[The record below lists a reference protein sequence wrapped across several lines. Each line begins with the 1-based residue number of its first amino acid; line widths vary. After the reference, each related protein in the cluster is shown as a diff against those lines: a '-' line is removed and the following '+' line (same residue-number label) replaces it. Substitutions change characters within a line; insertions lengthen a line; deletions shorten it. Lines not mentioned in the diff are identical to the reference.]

1 MFKKIKAKQVRPAL
15 IFRHL
20 TLSLL
25 VLVVVIIGVDII
37 SRSGKKANISL
48 SDEELKEQKVEL
60 REDVLYL
67 EDEKGRP
74 VLESK
79 AGRQYL
85 GEDGFYH
92 LEGDVLIRFL
102 KRAEGEDVVFKG
114 DEILHDREGSRF
126 VLKGNAVIEFKDLLI
141 ESSYLE
147 YKSNEHV
154 MTTDKGVSF
163 ISDRIKGSGQNMI
176 CWEREKQ
183 VKIRDNVHL
192 ELIQDEEGSKVIH
205 VSGDELFYT
214 QKWGNGSMEGHVKV
228 KAGRNSIST
237 ELMEFYLPPDKD
249 FLRSINLKGNVKGDL
264 FLESSSK
271 DGPKVQEYRAE
282 ADRVFVRFF
291 KYLDI
296 PQRIAARGNCL
307 IDAVKADMGFH
318 RIRSGRFAIGFTK
331 DGEINEFSGA
341 ENVIVEE
348 NEGDDERLIKGSQFS
363 VDSQEETLTVFGR
376 KAQRAEISSGEYEIS
391 ADEISSGL
399 DGSGLEA
406 KGNITGVFLPS
417 ESGEMSIG
425 IFSSSQLVFI
435 SSDTMRY
442 LNEQDRFIFKGKV
455 KLWQE
460 QEMLNTEELII
471 RKDDGELAA
480 LKGVQT
486 VFVFE
491 NSEGEEKSIKITSNV
506 MEFNP
511 EENKISYMQECSL
524 ETEQILLNAESIS
537 ILMKEDEKELD
548 VITARDSVTVKTGV
562 YEARG
567 EEAVYTLEDE
577 KMVLTGNPVLIEENG
592 GRTNGD
598 KLTFIMTDDRII
610 VENRGDQ
617 RSVTVI
623 KK

>member
-1 MFKKIKAKQVRPAL
+1 MFNKIKAKQVRPAL

-20 TLSLL
+20 TLLLL
-25 VLVVVIIGVDII
+25 VLAVVIIGADII
-37 SRSGKKANISL
+37 SRSGKKVNISL
-48 SDEELKEQKVEL
+48 SDEELKEQKVEQ

-67 EDEKGRP
+67 EDKKGRP

-92 LEGDVLIRFL
+92 LEGDVLIKFL
-102 KRAEGEDVVFKG
+102 KRAEGEDVILKG

-126 VLKGNAVIEFKDLLI
+126 VLKGNAVIEFKDLSI
-141 ESSYLE
+141 KSSYLE
-147 YKSNEHV
+147 YKSEEHV

-163 ISDRIKGSGQNMI
+163 SSDRIKGRGQNMI
-176 CWEREKQ
+176 CWEREKE
-183 VKIRDNVHL
+183 VKIQDNVHL
-192 ELIQDEEGSKVIH
+192 ELIQDDEGSKVIH

-214 QKWGNGSMEGHVKV
+214 QKWGNGYMEGHVKV

-237 ELMEFYLPPDKD
+237 ERMEFYLPPDKD
-249 FLRSINLKGNVKGDL
+249 FLRSVNLKGSVKGDL

-271 DGPKVQEYRAE
+271 NSPKVQEYKAE
-282 ADRVFVRFF
+282 AEEIFVRFF

-296 PQRIAARGNCL
+296 PQRIAAKGNCS
-307 IDAVKADMGFH
+307 IDVVKADLGFH
-318 RIRSGRFAIGFTK
+318 RIRSGRFVVDFTK
-331 DGEINEFSGA
+331 DGKTKDFSGA
-341 ENVIVEE
+341 DNVIVEE
-348 NEGDDERLIKGSQFS
+348 NEGNGKRLIKGHKFS
-363 VDSQEETLTVFGR
+363 VDSQEEILTVFGS
-376 KAQRAEISSGEYEIS
+376 KTQRAEISSEEYEIS
-391 ADEISSGL
+391 ADKISSGL
-399 DGSGLEA
+399 DGSSLEA
-406 KGNITGVFLPS
+406 KGEITGVFLPS
-417 ESGEMSIG
+417 ESGKVSIG

-471 RKDDGELAA
+471 RRENGGLTAV
-480 LKGVQT
+480 KGVQT
-486 VFVFE
+486 ILGFK
-491 NSEGEEKSIKITSNV
+491 NREGEEKNIKITSNV

-524 ETEQILLNAESIS
+524 NTEQILLNAETLS
-537 ILMKEDEKELD
+537 ILMKEDDNELD
-548 VITARDSVTVKTGV
+548 VIIARDSVTFKTGG

-577 KMVLTGNPVLIEENG
+577 RMVLTGNPVLIEENG

-598 KLTFIMTDDRII
+598 KLTFFMADDRII
-610 VENRGDQ
+610 IENRGDQ